1 MNLNQIAVPSTDVAR
16 AAEFYRTLGLIQ
28 IVDARPDYA
37 RFECP
42 DGDGTLSVE
51 RVDKVA
57 RGHGVVVYF
66 ECDDLDEWVRA
77 LELAGC
83 AVTWAESPRAPC
95 PRNPAVLVDQPAEP
109 IPPLHPAGR
118 TSDHVY
124 DSSGRW

>member
-1 MNLNQIAVPSTDVAR
+1 MNLNQVTVPSTDVVR

-42 DGDGTLSVE
+42 DGYGTLSVQ

-66 ECDDLDEWVRA
+66 ECDDLDERVRA
-77 LELAGC
+77 LELAG
-83 AVTWAESPRAPC
+83 VSFISGPRDERWLWREARLRDPDGNTIC
-95 PRNPAVLVDQPAEP
+95 LFRAGTNRRFPPWRLEQPPA
-109 IPPLHPAGR
+109 
-118 TSDHVY
+118 
-124 DSSGRW
+124 